1 MPPMEPRIRIA
12 VIGYGRFG
20 RVHALRARAHP
31 SFDVQ
36 CVVDPCPMAREAAR
50 ADGFRAVASLDAL
63 PPNLDAA
70 SIVTPAETH
79 AEAAIALMRRGIDV
93 LVEKPMATSEAE
105 IGTMLDTAQATRCKL
120 FTGHI
125 ERFNQAL
132 ATVPWD
138 RAPASIVFSRQS
150 RLPGSSRSVVLDLM
164 VHDLDLAAHL
174 LRCHAPDAFQILAV
188 QKHEAGVFAQAA
200 MGTAVVDF
208 HVQHGA
214 DSSCATLS
222 WQLAEE
228 AAATCQLPL
237 SHRPGPEQP
246 DALTRQY
253 TAFHHVLTGQASDLA
268 SAIEGATAV
277 RRALAIA
284 ARL

>member
-20 RVHALRARAHP
+20 RVHALRACAHP
-31 SFDVQ
+31 AFDLY
-36 CVVDPCPMAREAAR
+36 CVVDPSPGARETAR
-50 ADGFRAVASLDAL
+50 SDGFHAVASLDDL
-63 PPNLDAA
+63 PPDLHAA
-70 SIVTPAETH
+70 SVVTPAETH
-79 AEAAIALMRRGIDV
+79 AEIAITLMRQGIDV
-93 LVEKPMATSEAE
+93 LVEKPMATSETE
-105 IGTMLDTAQATRCKL
+105 INTMLNTARATRRKL

-132 ATVPWD
+132 ATTPWD
-138 RAPASIVFSRQS
+138 KAPANIVFSRQS
-150 RLPGSSRSVVLDLM
+150 RLTGSGHSVVLDLM

-174 LRCHAPDAFQILAV
+174 LHCHAPDSFQIMAV
-188 QKHEAGVFAQAA
+188 QEHEAGVFVQAA
-200 MGTAVVDF
+200 MGAAMVDF
-208 HVQHGA
+208 HALHGA
-214 DSSCATLS
+214 ESSNATLS
-222 WQLAEE
+222 WQAAEE
-228 AAATCQLPL
+228 AATRQLPL

-253 TAFHHVLTGQASDLA
+253 TAFHNVLRGQESHLA
-268 SAIEGATAV
+268 SADEGATAA

>member
-1 MPPMEPRIRIA
+1 MAAVLNRTRIA

-31 SFDVQ
+31 AFEVL
-36 CVVDPCPMAREAAR
+36 CVVDPLPDARKAAL
-50 ADGFRAVASLDAL
+50 ADGFHAVASLDEL
-63 PPNLDAA
+63 PRGVEAA
-70 SIVTPAETH
+70 AVVTPADTH
-79 AEAAIALMRRGIDV
+79 AETAIALMHQGLDV

-105 IGTMLDTAQATRCKL
+105 LDTMLEVAQTSGRKL

-132 ATVPWD
+132 ALAPWD
-138 RAPASIVFSRQS
+138 TTPGNIVFSRQS
-150 RLPGSSRSVVLDLM
+150 RLPGCGHSVVLDLM

-174 LRCHAPDAFQILAV
+174 LRCHAPDSFEILGV
-188 QKHEAGVFAQAA
+188 QEHGGGVSATVA
-200 MGTAVVDF
+200 MGEAVVSF
-208 HVQHGA
+208 HALHGA
-214 DSSCATLS
+214 DSSSATIR
-222 WQLAEE
+222 WQKAKAVCE
-228 AAATCQLPL
+228 LPL
-237 SHRPGPEQP
+237 SHRPAPTQP

-253 TAFHHVLTGQASDLA
+253 TAFHDMLKGQHSPLA
-268 SAIEGATAV
+268 SATEGATAA